1 MTSNDEIGDL
11 VFFEVNRAFQSM
23 ETGKKWNSKVKERRR
38 QRDDGRAEKG

>member
-23 ETGKKWNSKVKERRR
+23 ETGKIFGIVK
-38 QRDDGRAEKG
+38 

>member
-11 VFFEVNRAFQSM
+11 VFFEFNLWKQ
-23 ETGKKWNSKVKERRR
+23 EKNWNSKVKERRR

>member
-23 ETGKKWNSKVKERRR
+23 ETRKKIWNSKVKERRR
-38 QRDDGRAEKG
+38 QI

>member
-11 VFFEVNRAFQSM
+11 VFLSEPRISIYGNRKNF
-23 ETGKKWNSKVKERRR
+23 WNSKVKERRR